1 MRFLRRSRANATSM
15 SAFGIT
21 DVGVVRSSN
30 EDNFAVLLG
39 EDAPLGEALLAVAD
53 GMGGHASGEVA
64 SQISLD
70 ALIDALSKTSS
81 LSEQS
86 FRRAVDVANR
96 RVHSASR
103 LDGLQGMGTTLVAGL
118 VVGGALIIC
127 NVGDSRAYLLR
138 AGRLMQLTRDHSW
151 VGDMVDKGFLTP
163 EQASAHPRRN
173 VITRAL
179 GVGES
184 VQVDVT
190 RIILRKGDRMLF
202 CSDGLHG
209 LVDDGTIAAI
219 LSRKSLRGAARE
231 LVRSAKRAG
240 GDDNITV
247 IVAQMDSAVQVVQ
260 SENIAESPE
269 ITLPPR

>member
-1 MRFLRRSRANATSM
+1 MRFLRRRRAEESPISAT
-15 SAFGIT
+15 GIT
-21 DVGVVRSSN
+21 DVGNVRSSN
-30 EDNFAVLLG
+30 EDNFTVLLG
-39 EDAPLGEALLAVAD
+39 PDAPLGDALLAVAD
-53 GMGGHASGEVA
+53 GMGGHSAGEVA

-70 ALIDALSKTSS
+70 ALAYALSDTSS
-81 LSEQS
+81 PTKHSLRE
-86 FRRAVDVANR
+86 AVEVANR
-96 RVHSASR
+96 RVYFASS
-103 LDGLQGMGTTLVAGL
+103 LGNLQGMGTTLVAGL
-118 VVGGALIIC
+118 LIGSVLHVC

-138 AGRLMQLTRDHSW
+138 AGTLRQVTRDHSW
-151 VGDMVDKGFLTP
+151 VGDMVAKGLLTP
-163 EQASAHPRRN
+163 EQASVHPRRN

-190 RIILRKGDRMLF
+190 RIILRKGDRMLL

-260 SENIAESPE
+260 PGNAAESPE

>member
-1 MRFLRRSRANATSM
+1 MRFLRRRREATVPM

-86 FRRAVDVANR
+86 FRRAVDVANE
-96 RVHSASR
+96 RVYSASK
-103 LDGLQGMGTTLVAGL
+103 LGNLQGMGTTLVAGL
-118 VVGGALIIC
+118 LAGGALLIC

-138 AGRLMQLTRDHSW
+138 AGRLTQLTRDHSW
-151 VGDMVDKGFLTP
+151 VSDMVAKGLLTP
-163 EQASAHPRRN
+163 EQASVHPRRN
-173 VITRAL
+173 IITRAL
-179 GVGES
+179 GVGEF

-190 RIILRKGDRMLF
+190 RVVLREGDRVLL

-219 LSRKSLRGAARE
+219 LSGKSLRGAARE
-231 LVRSAKRAG
+231 LVRSAKGAG

-247 IVAQMDSAVQVVQ
+247 IVAQMDSEVPVVQ
-260 SENIAESPE
+260 SENITESPE